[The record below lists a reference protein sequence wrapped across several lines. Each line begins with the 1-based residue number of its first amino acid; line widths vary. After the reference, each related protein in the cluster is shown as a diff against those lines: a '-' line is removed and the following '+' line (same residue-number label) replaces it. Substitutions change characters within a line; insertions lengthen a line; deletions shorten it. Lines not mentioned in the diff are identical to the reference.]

1 MERKLTKTQER
12 ILARMRELATTGEWV
27 AIRGDTIRLTRTRK
41 THPANLG
48 TGFGRW
54 EQPEYDQ
61 HMFVTLMHSGM
72 LLGDAPAP
80 WVGRSDS
87 TLPYWLAE
95 AILDAEDPWDV
106 LERRVALTQARKLE
120 RQAGRS

>member
-1 MERKLTKTQER
+1 MTRKMTRTQER
-12 ILARMRELATTGEWV
+12 ILARMRELITTGDWV
-27 AIRGDTIRLTRTRK
+27 AIRGDCIRLTRTRQ

-48 TGFGRW
+48 SGFGLW
-54 EQPEYDQ
+54 EEPEYTQ
-61 HMFVTLMHSGM
+61 IMFITLMHSGV

-80 WVGRSDS
+80 WVGRQDS
-87 TLPYWLAE
+87 EIPYWLAE
-95 AILDAEDPWDV
+95 AILNAEDPWDV